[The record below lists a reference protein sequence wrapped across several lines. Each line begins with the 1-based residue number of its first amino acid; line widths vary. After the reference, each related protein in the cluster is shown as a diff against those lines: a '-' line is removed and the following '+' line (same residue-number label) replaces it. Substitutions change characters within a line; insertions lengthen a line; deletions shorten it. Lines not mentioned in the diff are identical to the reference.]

1 MSDKRV
7 GVKATFSVRGKTVH
21 EFASLGQEDSPAA
34 TAAAAGSQGAVEGTD
49 KYDYRYTGTH
59 DHGTLPA
66 LKTGGPHGEMAAA
79 LLRAKEDSDAFLTG
93 LTNQELAQKSGDT
106 DTRRSQSKQEEGV
119 RARGDER
126 QQKTPADQPEAME
139 LESQAPPTSPPPPAA
154 QPAKRPRP

>member
-21 EFASLGQEDSPAA
+21 QFASSEHENPPAVTAPGVGQ
-34 TAAAAGSQGAVEGTD
+34 QGAVEGTD

-66 LKTGGPHGEMAAA
+66 LKTGGPHGELAAA
-79 LLRAKEDSDAFLTG
+79 LLRAKEDSDAFLTE
-93 LTNQELAQKSGDT
+93 LINQELAQKSDDLDT
-106 DTRRSQSKQEEGV
+106 KPSQSKQEGGAK
-119 RARGDER
+119 ARGDV
-126 QQKTPADQPEAME
+126 PADQPEAME
-139 LESQAPPTSPPPPAA
+139 LEVRGQSPAPSTLPSPPAA